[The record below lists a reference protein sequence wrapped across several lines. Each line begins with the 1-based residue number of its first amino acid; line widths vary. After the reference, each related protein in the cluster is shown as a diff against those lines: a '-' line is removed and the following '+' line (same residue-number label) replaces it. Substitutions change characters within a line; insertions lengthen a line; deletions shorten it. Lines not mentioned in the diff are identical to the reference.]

1 MSEAN
6 DEKKLRELQ
15 EKGQYPTSEDKDK
28 LVALVKSILNPNG
41 ENPKVDEY
49 INGTFG
55 YIEGVL
61 KKMALSENKEET
73 AEEIA
78 QDLNQRFDQWTEQL
92 EAKNKKTEETDL
104 QEAEKPEEAD
114 QQETEKPD
122 ATETTSS
129 T

>member
-1 MSEAN
+1 MSATN
-6 DEKKLRELQ
+6 DEKKLQDLQ
-15 EKGQYPTSEDKDK
+15 DKGEYPTTEDKDK

-78 QDLNQRFDQWTEQL
+78 QDLNERFDQWTAQL
-92 EAKNKKTEETDL
+92 EEKNKKKEETDQ
-104 QEAEKPEEAD
+104 QEAEKPESDKTEATD
-114 QQETEKPD
+114 D
-122 ATETTSS
+122 ADTTSS